1 MVEVVLVYL
10 IVLSFCK
17 GAGCDSPMWDFQ
29 FKQSHSRNIGNHF
42 PELTA
47 KHALLKVHFA
57 TEGQWLITLNFDRVE
72 ATLGTNQN
80 YNQKNRLKN
89 FKVRFLLFKKK
100 QTPPTY

>member
-1 MVEVVLVYL
+1 MIEVVLVYL
-10 IVLSFCK
+10 IVLSFCQ

-72 ATLGTNQN
+72 ATLGTN
-80 YNQKNRLKN
+80 
-89 FKVRFLLFKKK
+89 
-100 QTPPTY
+100 